1 MSDIMV
7 SDKGSSNFKPV
18 PAGMHLARCYRI
30 IDLGTQK
37 SEYKGEVKLLSKVM
51 FQFEVHGEADDGT
64 PLKTEKGEPMSISKT
79 YTLSLGDKAT
89 MNRDLSTWRGK
100 AFTES
105 ERKGGFSLKNFLGE
119 WAMLSIIKSTS
130 ANGKEY
136 TNIEAI
142 NPVPKTI
149 KTNLPEGHNKPS
161 IYSITEHDEELY
173 QSFSDWIKNK
183 IADSP
188 EYKSKMNKKAA
199 PKGASFE
206 DMEDDIPFLFD
217 VSSICDTLGSS
228 KSLHRIKHGPKA
240 LHILRANQTDF

>member
-1 MSDIMV
+1 
-7 SDKGSSNFKPV
+7 
-18 PAGMHLARCYRI
+18 
-30 IDLGTQK
+30 
-37 SEYKGEVKLLSKVM
+37 M
-51 FQFEVHGEADDGT
+51 FQFEVYGEADDGT

-100 AFTES
+100 AFTDE
-105 ERKGGFSLKNFLGE
+105 EKKGFSLKNLLGV
-119 WAMLSIIKSTS
+119 WAMLSVVKSTG

-142 NPVPKTI
+142 NPVPKAM
-149 KTNLPEGHNKPS
+149 KANLPEGHNKTAL
-161 IYSITEHDEELY
+161 YSIMEHDEELY
-173 QSFSDWIKNK
+173 QSLSDWIKNK

-188 EYKSKMNKKAA
+188 EYQSKMNKKAA

-217 VSSICDTLGSS
+217 VSSICDTAGMS
-228 KSLHRIKHGPKA
+228 KSLMRAKYGSKT
-240 LHILRANQTDF
+240 LSILNANKVEC

>member
-1 MSDIMV
+1 MSDLMA
-7 SDKGSSNFKPV
+7 SDKGGSNFKPV
-18 PAGMHLARCYRI
+18 PAGMHLARCYRV

-37 SEYKGEVKLLSKVM
+37 SEYKGEVKLLNKVM

-100 AFTES
+100 AFTED
-105 ERKGGFSLKNFLGE
+105 EKRGFSLKNLLGV
-119 WAMLSIIKSTS
+119 WAMLSIIKSTG

-142 NPVPKTI
+142 NPVPKAM
-149 KTNLPEGHNKPS
+149 KANLPEGHNKVAL
-161 IYSITEHDEELY
+161 YSIAEHEEELY

-188 EYKSKMNKKAA
+188 EYQSKMNKKAP

-206 DMEDDIPFLFD
+206 DMEDDIPFLFN

>member
-1 MSDIMV
+1 MLFRS
-7 SDKGSSNFKPV
+7 
-18 PAGMHLARCYRI
+18 RI

-142 NPVPKTI
+142 NPVPK
-149 KTNLPEGHNKPS
+149 
-161 IYSITEHDEELY
+161 
-173 QSFSDWIKNK
+173 K
-183 IADSP
+183 I
-188 EYKSKMNKKAA
+188 
-199 PKGASFE
+199 G
-206 DMEDDIPFLFD
+206 
-217 VSSICDTLGSS
+217 
-228 KSLHRIKHGPKA
+228 
-240 LHILRANQTDF
+240 RAHV

>member
-7 SDKGSSNFKPV
+7 SDKGGSNFKPV

>member
-1 MSDIMV
+1 MSDLMA

-18 PAGMHLARCYRI
+18 PAGMHLARCYRV

-37 SEYKGEVKLLSKVM
+37 SEYKGDVKLLNKVM

-100 AFTES
+100 AFTDE
-105 ERKGGFSLKNFLGE
+105 EKRGFSLKNLLGV
-119 WAMLSIIKSTS
+119 WAMLSVVKSTGQ
-130 ANGKEY
+130 NGKEY

-142 NPVPKTI
+142 NPVPKAM
-149 KTNLPEGHNKPS
+149 KANLPEGHNKPAL
-161 IYSITEHDEELY
+161 YSIMEHDEELY

-188 EYKSKMNKKAA
+188 EYKSKINKKAA

-240 LHILRANQTDF
+240 LHILRANQTNF

>member
-1 MSDIMV
+1 MSDIMA

-18 PAGMHLARCYRI
+18 PAGMHLARCYRV

-37 SEYKGEVKLLSKVM
+37 SEYKGEVKLLNKVM

-100 AFTES
+100 AFTDE
-105 ERKGGFSLKNFLGE
+105 EKRGFSLKNLLGV
-119 WAMLSIIKSTS
+119 WAMLSVVKSTGQ
-130 ANGKEY
+130 NGKEY

-142 NPVPKTI
+142 NPVPKAM
-149 KTNLPEGHNKPS
+149 KANLPEGHNKPAL
-161 IYSITEHDEELY
+161 YSITEHDEELY

-183 IADSP
+183 IAESP
-188 EYKSKMNKKAA
+188 EYQSKMERKNSSA

-206 DMEDDIPFLFD
+206 DMEDDIPF
-217 VSSICDTLGSS
+217 
-228 KSLHRIKHGPKA
+228 
-240 LHILRANQTDF
+240 